1 VTQISAQ
8 HFWVKIWH
16 ATARARVPR
25 RRVPGTR
32 RRAHAARAIQI
43 AKILL
48 SKNSNTTQNSDFSNI
63 NKLPDWLLIAA
74 TPLPLRLK

>member
-1 VTQISAQ
+1 LGQDLARDGTR
-8 HFWVKIWH
+8 
-16 ATARARVPR
+16 ARATTACAGHTPQARV
-25 RRVPGTR
+25 
-32 RRAHAARAIQI
+32 IQI